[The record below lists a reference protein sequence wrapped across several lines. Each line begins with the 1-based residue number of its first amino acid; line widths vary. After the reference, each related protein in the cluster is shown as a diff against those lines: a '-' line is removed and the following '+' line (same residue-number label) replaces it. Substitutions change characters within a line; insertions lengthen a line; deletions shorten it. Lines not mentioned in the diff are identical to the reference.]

1 MKIILFILA
10 VIPVL
15 ILSIY
20 IYSNDREKEPKLLL
34 LKLFGCGILSSLFIF
49 LFSYLLFEFF
59 PDFKIDLY
67 NFNFIKYFIYS
78 FLLVSFVEEG
88 CKWLSTR
95 FVGYTSKHFD
105 EAYDIIVYSSF
116 VALGFA
122 FVENIMYVFNYGIGA
137 AILRAIISVPGHLS
151 FGIMMGYYMLLAK
164 LSKNKKDYRKY
175 MICSFI
181 FPLLIHG
188 SYDFLLLFNNIYL
201 LVILLILLFIF
212 YIFSY
217 IKIKTVIEI
226 KKKIT
231 N

>member
-15 ILSIY
+15 ILSLY
-20 IYSNDREKEPKLLL
+20 IYNKDVEKEPKVLLF
-34 LKLFGCGILSSLFIF
+34 KLFGCGMISSLFVF
-49 LFSYLLFEFF
+49 FTSYLLLEFF
-59 PDFKIDLY
+59 DDFRINLNSVDY
-67 NFNFIKYFIYS
+67 IKYFIYS
-78 FLLVSFVEEG
+78 FMLVSFLEEG
-88 CKWLSTR
+88 CKWFSTR
-95 FVGYTSKHFD
+95 FVGYNNKYFD
-105 EAYDIIVYSSF
+105 EAYDIIVYASF

-122 FVENIMYVFNYGIGA
+122 FVENLMYVFSYGISA
-137 AILRAIISVPGHLS
+137 AILRALISVPGHLS

-164 LSKNKKDYRKY
+164 LSKTKKNYRKY
-175 MICSFI
+175 MFCSFF

-188 SYDFLLLFNNIYL
+188 SYDFLLLLKNTYI
-201 LVILLILLFIF
+201 LVILLTLLFLF

-217 IKIKTVIEI
+217 FKIKRVVQM

>member
-15 ILSIY
+15 ILGLY
-20 IYSNDREKEPKLLL
+20 IYNKDMQKEPKILL
-34 LKLFGCGILSSLFIF
+34 LKLFISGIISSILVF
-49 LFSYLLFEFF
+49 LVSYLLFEFF
-59 PDFKIDLY
+59 PDLRINIY
-67 NFNFIKYFIYS
+67 EFNYIKYFIFS
-78 FLLVSFVEEG
+78 FLLVSFFEEG

-95 FVGYTSKHFD
+95 FIGYNSKYFD

-116 VALGFA
+116 VALGFS
-122 FVENIMYVFNYGIGA
+122 FLENIMYVFNYGISA

-164 LSKNKKDYRKY
+164 LSKTKNKYRKY
-175 MICSFI
+175 MIYSFI
-181 FPLLIHG
+181 FPMLIHG
-188 SYDFLLLFNNIYL
+188 SYDFLLLFKNTY
-201 LVILLILLFIF
+201 ILIIMLTLLFMF

-217 IKIKTVIEI
+217 MKIKRVVQI

>member
-15 ILSIY
+15 ILGLY
-20 IYSNDREKEPKLLL
+20 IYNKDMQKEPKILL
-34 LKLFGCGILSSLFIF
+34 LKLFISGIISSILVF
-49 LFSYLLFEFF
+49 LVSYLLFEFF
-59 PDFKIDLY
+59 PDLRINIY
-67 NFNFIKYFIYS
+67 EFNYIKYFIFS
-78 FLLVSFVEEG
+78 FLLVSFFEEG

-95 FVGYTSKHFD
+95 FIGYNSKYFD

-116 VALGFA
+116 VALGFS
-122 FVENIMYVFNYGIGA
+122 FLENIMYVFNYGISA
-137 AILRAIISVPGHLS
+137 AVLRAIISVPGHLS

-164 LSKNKKDYRKY
+164 LSKTKNKYRKY
-175 MICSFI
+175 MIYSFI
-181 FPLLIHG
+181 FPMLIHG
-188 SYDFLLLFNNIYL
+188 SYDFLLLFKNTY
-201 LVILLILLFIF
+201 ILIIMLTLLFMF

-217 IKIKTVIEI
+217 MKIKRVVQI